1 MTTDPVSDLCDCG
14 HAPGRHPKRMFS
26 RVVRRAECFDCSCL
40 AYNVSPGRE
49 ERDIGLQ
56 SSLPVSGTTD
66 EALAELQ
73 RVDPERHAE
82 ITRSSH
88 APTGCTCGHA
98 GGDKP
103 YRAFH
108 ADDCPNRIDAPRS
121 VSEFEDTEAGRRE
134 AAEFVTTTLETVVA
148 ENREL
153 RERVNALIDNADRF
167 FVDLHADAIN
177 QLAASMKRV
186 AELEGRDGAFAKR
199 FPGEVDRIGT
209 HYDDCYRQHPACAY
223 LLAIHDMKEADRA

>member
-1 MTTDPVSDLCDCG
+1 MQGEDRGSDLPNRKSDVRPDVVIPAAG
-14 HAPGRHPKRMFS
+14 VTPPDDYAVKRH
-26 RVVRRAECFDCSCL
+26 
-40 AYNVSPGRE
+40 
-49 ERDIGLQ
+49 Q
-56 SSLPVSGTTD
+56 SSLPVDRSPEAVKGAAREFMEANPAVMSGI
-66 EALAELQ
+66 E
-73 RVDPERHAE
+73 
-82 ITRSSH
+82 
-88 APTGCTCGHA
+88 
-98 GGDKP
+98 
-103 YRAFH
+103 
-108 ADDCPNRIDAPRS
+108 
-121 VSEFEDTEAGRRE
+121 SEFEDTEAGRRE